1 MVCDNLKTKEFIFF
15 GKCLFLV
22 GAILASL
29 KPSLITDECQLLMNA
44 TDTRFATGHS
54 SLWRAWARL
63 SVVLFTVILIGCSR
77 YEEIPQC
84 SVAIKEGFTGYF
96 KVSSNGLAVDQI
108 TGQTWYR
115 CNAGQRYQNGQCVG
129 QALHL
134 SQSEA
139 MAYAEEFSKASGR
152 KWRLPTQGEMATIN
166 LSECVNPSVNPN
178 VFPNMLVSNYWSSEG
193 SGSNSLMGCATYTY
207 SGNQFCR
214 ELKESPLPFLLLVN

>member
-1 MVCDNLKTKEFIFF
+1 
-15 GKCLFLV
+15 
-22 GAILASL
+22 
-29 KPSLITDECQLLMNA
+29 MNA

-54 SLWRAWARL
+54 SLWHAWARL
-63 SVVLFTVILIGCSR
+63 SVVLFAVILIGCSR

-139 MAYAEEFSKASGR
+139 MAYA
-152 KWRLPTQGEMATIN
+152 
-166 LSECVNPSVNPN
+166 
-178 VFPNMLVSNYWSSEG
+178 
-193 SGSNSLMGCATYTY
+193 
-207 SGNQFCR
+207 
-214 ELKESPLPFLLLVN
+214 

>member
-1 MVCDNLKTKEFIFF
+1 
-15 GKCLFLV
+15 
-22 GAILASL
+22 
-29 KPSLITDECQLLMNA
+29 MNA
-44 TDTRFATGHS
+44 TDIRFATGRS
-54 SLWRAWARL
+54 SLWRAWAHL
-63 SVVLFTVILIGCSR
+63 SVVLFAVILIGCNR
-77 YEEIPQC
+77 YEATPQC
-84 SVAIKEGFTGYF
+84 SAVIKEGFTGYF

-134 SQSEA
+134 SQPEA

-193 SGSNSLMGCATYTY
+193 SGSNSRMGCANSTCKTNMD
-207 SGNQFCR
+207 SLIILIF
-214 ELKESPLPFLLLVN
+214 FLDFFF